1 MRRQK
6 YLTVTA
12 MIIYLTFIG
21 AFIPLST
28 DLYLPAL
35 PEMGNYFSA
44 SEFLVGLT
52 LTIFFFVFAVS
63 MILFGPLSDKYG
75 RRPIL
80 IFGAAIYTAAS
91 LACAEASNIYFL
103 LAGRFF
109 QAVGSGAIITVETA
123 LIKDCFRG
131 QIMRKILAITQAL
144 GVIAPMAAPL
154 IGGVLLTF
162 TDWRGSFYLLTLLGA
177 INLFVAFLFC
187 ETLPEHKRYHGGIFN
202 SLTLL
207 LEVGRKRYFMAAL
220 IMFSILSAPYM
231 AYLSA
236 SSFIYVEFFNLT
248 AQEYSYFFA
257 VNSAASILGPILYLK
272 LKDLMTNVGMLRLC
286 FLIAAASGV
295 LVLTVGQMRAV
306 VFLLAFVPFTA
317 IGAVVRP
324 FAMEILL
331 LEAKENVGTASSIIN
346 FVPTLFGSLG
356 MMLGTLPWANFIDG
370 LGLIMTT
377 ATALSILLWLLI
389 RSGRFGAA
397 RQSASDLT

>member
-6 YLTVTA
+6 YISA
-12 MIIYLTFIG
+12 NGMIAYLTFIG

-28 DLYLPAL
+28 DLFLPAL

-63 MILFGPLSDKYG
+63 MILFGPLSDKFG

-80 IFGAAIYTAAS
+80 IFGAAIYTIS
-91 LACAEASNIYFL
+91 SFACAEASDIYFL

-131 QIMRKILAITQAL
+131 RVMTKILAITQAL

-154 IGGVLLTF
+154 VGGILLTF
-162 TDWRGSFYLLTLLGA
+162 TDWRGSFYLLTFLGA
-177 INLFVAFLFC
+177 VNLIVAFLFC
-187 ETLPEHKRYHGGIFN
+187 ETLPERKRYQGSILH

-207 LEVGRKRYFMAAL
+207 IDVGRKKYFMAVL

-236 SSFIYVEFFNLT
+236 SSFIYVEQFSLT
-248 AQEYSYFFA
+248 AQQYSYFFA
-257 VNSAASILGPILYLK
+257 VNSAASIAGPMLYLK
-272 LKDLMTNVGMLRLC
+272 LKDSMTNVGILRLT
-286 FLIAAASGV
+286 FFAAMASGL
-295 LVLTVGQMRAV
+295 LVLFVGQTGAV
-306 VFLLAFVPFTA
+306 IFLLSFLPFTV
-317 IGAVVRP
+317 IGAVSRP

-331 LEAKENVGTASSIIN
+331 HEAKDNVGTASSIIN
-346 FVPTLFGSLG
+346 FIPTLFGSLG
-356 MMLGTLPWANFIDG
+356 MMLGTLPWGNLVDG
-370 LGLIMTT
+370 LGIIISVSTG
-377 ATALSILLWLLI
+377 LSIALWILI
-389 RSGRFGAA
+389 CRKKFGSAGEK
-397 RQSASDLT
+397 ASDVT

>member
-1 MRRQK
+1 MRHQK
-6 YLTVTA
+6 YLTITA
-12 MIIYLTFIG
+12 MIAYLTFIG

-63 MILFGPLSDKYG
+63 MILFGPLADKFG
-75 RRPIL
+75 RKPIL
-80 IFGAAIYTAAS
+80 IFGAAIYTIS
-91 LACAEASNIYFL
+91 SFACAISSDIYML

-109 QAVGSGAIITVETA
+109 QAVGSGAIITIETA

-131 QIMRKILAITQAL
+131 QVMRKILAITQAL
-144 GVIAPMAAPL
+144 GVIAPMVAPL
-154 IGGVLLTF
+154 IGGILLTF
-162 TDWRGSFYLLTLLGA
+162 TDWRGSFYLLTILGA

-187 ETLPEHKRYHGGIFN
+187 ETLPEHKRYHGGILK

-207 LEVGRKRYFMAAL
+207 LEVGRKKYFMASL

-236 SSFIYVEFFNLT
+236 SSFIYVEFFGLT

-257 VNSAASILGPILYLK
+257 INSAASIAGPIIYLK
-272 LKDLMTNVGMLRLC
+272 LKDLMTNAGLLRLV
-286 FLIAAASGV
+286 FFVSIFSGI
-295 LVLTVGQMRAV
+295 LVLTVGKSAAII
-306 VFLLAFVPFTA
+306 FLLTFLPFTA

-356 MMLGTLPWANFIDG
+356 MMLGTLPWGNFIVG
-370 LGLIMTT
+370 LGIIITVSTL
-377 ATALSILLWLLI
+377 LSIALWILI
-389 RSGRFGAA
+389 KFGKFGTA